1 MSFMYSKTLQN
12 VFKKKGITI
21 GDAVKIRSKGSD
33 FEGILMPRP
42 DVGDENIIVIK
53 LRNGYNIGIRFDADV
68 AIERSGSAREEFSFP
83 KGILP
88 SNADLP
94 KVTLLYTG
102 GTIGSKI
109 DYATGGVYMLTKP
122 EELLYDVPEL
132 SGIANIKV
140 KNVMSIASED
150 MTYHEWQK
158 IAEEVASAL
167 NGGARGVVITH
178 GTDTMHFTSAV
189 LSFMLQGANAP
200 IVITGSQRSSDRGSS
215 DAFMNLIC
223 SAHLAAKSDIA
234 EVGICMHYSSSDD
247 KCAFIRGTK
256 ARKMH
261 TSRRDAFRPIN
272 SKPIAFVT
280 SDGAI
285 SYNSDYKKMEVGE
298 RQKVVAKTK
307 YEPRVALVK
316 IYPNS
321 DPGILDFYAGKKYK
335 GIILEGTGLG
345 HAPVST
351 EHKDALWLPAIKK
364 AVDAGIVVGM
374 TSQCLYGR
382 VNTNVYRNLRLISSA
397 GVIYCED
404 MLPETALVKLGWL
417 LGNYSVDKAK
427 DLLNKNIAGEISER
441 SDYDEFLI

>member
-1 MSFMYSKTLQN
+1 
-12 VFKKKGITI
+12 
-21 GDAVKIRSKGSD
+21 
-33 FEGILMPRP
+33 
-42 DVGDENIIVIK
+42 
-53 LRNGYNIGIRFDADV
+53 
-68 AIERSGSAREEFSFP
+68 
-83 KGILP
+83 
-88 SNADLP
+88 
-94 KVTLLYTG
+94 
-102 GTIGSKI
+102 
-109 DYATGGVYMLTKP
+109 
-122 EELLYDVPEL
+122 
-132 SGIANIKV
+132 
-140 KNVMSIASED
+140 
-150 MTYHEWQK
+150 
-158 IAEEVASAL
+158 
-167 NGGARGVVITH
+167 
-178 GTDTMHFTSAV
+178 
-189 LSFMLQGANAP
+189 
-200 IVITGSQRSSDRGSS
+200 
-215 DAFMNLIC
+215 
-223 SAHLAAKSDIA
+223 
-234 EVGICMHYSSSDD
+234 
-247 KCAFIRGTK
+247 
-256 ARKMH
+256 
-261 TSRRDAFRPIN
+261 
-272 SKPIAFVT
+272 
-280 SDGAI
+280 
-285 SYNSDYKKMEVGE
+285 DYKKMEVGE